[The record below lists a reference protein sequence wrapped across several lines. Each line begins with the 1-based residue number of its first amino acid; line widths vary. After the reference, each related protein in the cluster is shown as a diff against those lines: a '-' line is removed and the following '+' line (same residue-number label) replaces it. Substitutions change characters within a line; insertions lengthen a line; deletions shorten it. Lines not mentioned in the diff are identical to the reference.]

1 MSDHKSCRLYPVP
14 LQPGAADGQV
24 ARRFAETVRK
34 TLDRLAA
41 RPGRPGAMAP
51 FDDLLGGTWRAE
63 QLAEQGAPVVGYVC
77 NFVPDEL
84 VLAVG
89 AVPLRLDLGHSLAAQ
104 AGGRVL
110 SGDIC
115 PEVRAIVGAHMAGLP
130 YFEQVDLLVI
140 PTACD
145 GKKKLPR
152 VLDTETMI
160 LQLPQSQEGPRSQ
173 QLWHHQIKDL
183 AARLEQLTGRSL
195 RRRALREAIELVN
208 RRTALLRQLNEL
220 RRQRPGVLCG
230 QDAFLVMQ
238 ASFVAEPSWWVE
250 QAAALVEELQAA
262 VDPAGQAAR
271 ATRVLLT
278 GSPVLFPDFKLLQIV
293 EEAGALVV
301 ADEMCSGTQHLYN
314 PTVLDERS
322 VGGMLRAAAD
332 KTLLPC
338 TCPCFLSGEPRIERL
353 LQRAR
358 ESKVQ
363 GVIHHTLRLC
373 QLFDM
378 ELPAVTAA
386 LREQDLPV
394 LNVSTEYGAEDAPVV
409 RNRVEAFLEMID
421 GDL

>member
-1 MSDHKSCRLYPVP
+1 MKDHEGCRIYPVP
-14 LQPGAADGQV
+14 LSSGAADDRV
-24 ARRFAETVRK
+24 AEQYAEQARV

-41 RPGRPGAMAP
+41 RPGRPEAMAP

-63 QLAEQGAPVVGYVC
+63 QIAEAGAPVVGYVC

-84 VLAVG
+84 VLAAG

-110 SGDIC
+110 SGDVC
-115 PEVRAIVGAHMAGLP
+115 PEVRSIVGAHLGALP
-130 YFEQVDLLVI
+130 YYELTDLLVI

-152 VLDTETMI
+152 VLDAETWI
-160 LQLPQSQEGPRSQ
+160 LQLPQSQKGVRSQ
-173 QLWHHQIKDL
+173 QQWRQQITDF
-183 AARLEQLTGRSL
+183 AARLTELTGRKL
-195 RRRALREAIELVN
+195 KRRALREAVELVN
-208 RRTALLRQLNEL
+208 RRTELLRRLNEL
-220 RRQRPGVLCG
+220 RLRRPGVLCG
-230 QDAFLVMQ
+230 QDAFLVIQ
-238 ASFVAEPSWWVE
+238 ASFVAEPSWWVDR
-250 QAAALVEELQAA
+250 AAALVGELAQAEEPDTDA
-262 VDPAGQAAR
+262 VA
-271 ATRVLLT
+271 VLLT
-278 GSPVLFPDFKLLQIV
+278 GSPVLFPAFKLLRLS

-338 TCPCFLSGEPRIERL
+338 TCPCFLAGDGRIERIL
-353 LQRAR
+353 ERAR
-358 ESKVQ
+358 EARVQ

-386 LREQDLPV
+386 LRDQDLPL
-394 LNVSTEYGAEDAPVV
+394 LNVSTEYGAEDTPVV

-421 GDL
+421 GEL

>member
-1 MSDHKSCRLYPVP
+1 MNDHKSCRRYPVP
-14 LQPGAADGQV
+14 LVPGAADGRV
-24 ARRFAETVRK
+24 AEQYAAEARQ
-34 TLDRLAA
+34 TLERLAA
-41 RPGRPGAMAP
+41 RPGRPKAMAP

-63 QLAEQGAPVVGYVC
+63 QIAEAGAPVVGYLC

-84 VLAVG
+84 VLAAG
-89 AVPLRLDLGHSLAAQ
+89 AVPLRLDLGHNLAAQ

-115 PEVRAIVGAHMAGLP
+115 PEVRAIVGAHLCGLP
-130 YFEQVDLLVI
+130 YYEQVDLLVV

-152 VLDTETMI
+152 VLDTETWI
-160 LQLPQSQEGPRSQ
+160 LQLPQSQEGRGSQ
-173 QLWHHQIKDL
+173 ELWRQQIKEF
-183 AARLEQLTGRSL
+183 AARLKQLTGRSL
-195 RRRALREAIELVN
+195 KRRALREAVELVN
-208 RRTALLRQLNEL
+208 RRTALLRQLNTL
-220 RRQRPGVLCG
+220 RRQRPGVLTG
-230 QDAFLVMQ
+230 EDAFLVMQ

-250 QAAALVEELQAA
+250 QAAALVQELEQA
-262 VDPAGQAAR
+262 PAKQKSS

-278 GSPVLFPDFKLLQIV
+278 GSPVLFPDFKLLRII
-293 EEAGALVV
+293 EETGALVV

-338 TCPCFLSGEPRIERL
+338 TCPCFLAGDARIERIL
-353 LQRAR
+353 ERAR
-358 ESKVQ
+358 ESRAC
-363 GVIHHTLRLC
+363 GVIHHNLRLC

-378 ELPAVTAA
+378 ELPAVSAA
-386 LREQDLPV
+386 LREQDLPL
-394 LNVSTEYGAEDAPVV
+394 LNISTEYGAEDSPVI
-409 RNRVEAFLEMID
+409 RNRVEAFLEMIG